1 MPIYLGNQ
9 NVLLRNGGGGSGN
22 TNSVALTQ
30 AEYDALTTEEKNNG
44 TIYFITNGVPDN
56 LIVNDSVPIGAI
68 QAYAGTTTPTGWLIC
83 DGSAVSRTT
92 YSELFEAI
100 GTTYGTGDGSTT
112 FNLPD
117 LRGRTAIGADP
128 DNQSTA
134 TGHTAHAL
142 GQKGG
147 EETHTLTI
155 NEMPSHVHYDGTSD
169 SVSFA
174 GTAGTNTAQVAF
186 DSTLGRSTTTTGG
199 GLAHNNMQPY
209 TVTYY
214 IIKAKNNSPTETA
227 TLSMLDMFYPV
238 GSYYET
244 SDSTFN
250 PNATWGGT
258 WVLEAEGLVHIGA
271 GANYTIG
278 DTGGEATHTLTSSE
292 MPAHKHPLRLQIDSG
307 VVSGHIYQPA
317 PSSTSVSIQTNAT
330 YDFGNTNSTGS
341 GTAHNN
347 MQPYIV
353 VNRWHRTA

>member
-44 TIYFITNGVPDN
+44 TIYFITNGIPDN

-68 QAYAGTTTPTGWLIC
+68 QAYGGASAPTGWLIC

-92 YSELFEAI
+92 YSELFAAI
-100 GTTYGTGDGSTT
+100 GTTYGAGDGSTT

-117 LRGRTAIGADP
+117 FRGRTAIGADP
-128 DNQSTA
+128 NNQSTA

-147 EETHTLTI
+147 EEKHTLSI
-155 NEMPSHVHYDGTSD
+155 AEMPSHTHNYSNYT
-169 SVSFA
+169 
-174 GTAGTNTAQVAF
+174 TASPTGAAISGIAWIGSGYVAEI
-186 DSTLGRSTTTTGG
+186 SGISSTGG
-199 GLAHNNMQPY
+199 GGAHNNMQPY

-214 IIKAKNNSPTETA
+214 IIKAKNNSATETA
-227 TLSMLDMFYPV
+227 TLSMLNMFYPV

-250 PNATWGGT
+250 PNTSWGGT
-258 WVLEAEGLVHIGA
+258 WELETEGLVHIGS
-271 GANYTIG
+271 GTNYTIG
-278 DTGGEATHTLTSSE
+278 NTGGEKTHTLTTNE
-292 MPAHKHPLRLQIDSG
+292 MPSHSHTYTIYGVADSITG
-307 VVSGHIYQPA
+307 QGAYQNYIYASGAGTTNP
-317 PSSTSVSIQTNAT
+317 STSSKGGGQ
-330 YDFGNTNSTGS
+330 
-341 GTAHNN
+341 AHNN
-347 MQPYIV
+347 MQPYVV

>member
-100 GTTYGTGDGSTT
+100 GTTYGSGDESTT

-117 LRGRTAIGADP
+117 LRGRTAIGAGTG
-128 DNQSTA
+128 TA
-134 TGHTAHAL
+134 TDATVHSL
-142 GQKGG
+142 GDVGG
-147 EETHTLTI
+147 EETHTLTV
-155 NEMPSHVHYDGTSD
+155 NEMPTHTHNSGAITSNIGSGSYNGTYLQQ
-169 SVSFA
+169 
-174 GTAGTNTAQVAF
+174 GNTGSWMQ
-186 DSTLGRSTTTTGG
+186 SKGG
-199 GLAHNNMQPY
+199 DQSHNNMQPY
-209 TVTYY
+209 IVTNY

-227 TLSMLDMFYPV
+227 LLPMLDMFYPV

-258 WVLEAEGLVHIGA
+258 WELETEGLVHIGA
-271 GANYTIG
+271 GTNYTIG
-278 DTGGEATHTLTSSE
+278 NTGGEKTHTLTVNE
-292 MPAHKHPLRLQIDSG
+292 MPSHN
-307 VVSGHIYQPA
+307 GHVNAAIGYGTA
-317 PSSTSVSIQTNAT
+317 AGLYLASTNMSS
-330 YDFGNTNSTGS
+330 YGSTGRGWDATNGNEIVPHS
-341 GTAHNN
+341 ENRGGGQAHNN
-347 MQPYIV
+347 MQPYVV